1 MGIQIKRVYE
11 EPTRDDGRRI
21 LIDRLW
27 PRGLPKQHAR
37 IDEWLKDLAPSTEL
51 RRWFA
56 HDPHKWAEFE
66 QRYFGELD
74 AKGELV
80 EQIVEETRRQGR
92 VTLLYGARDT
102 LHNNAVALRDYIL
115 RHQKAKRRPQ

>member
-1 MGIQIKRVYE
+1 MRIEIKRVYE
-11 EPTRDDGRRI
+11 EPGRADGRRI

-37 IDEWLKDLAPSTEL
+37 VDEWLKELAPSTGL

-80 EQIVEETRRQGR
+80 EQIVEETRKQGR
-92 VTLLYGARDT
+92 VTLLYGARDK
-102 LHNNAVALRDYIL
+102 LHNNAVVLRDYIL
-115 RHQKAKRRPQ
+115 RRQKTKRRPQ